1 MNLTNRIERL
11 NREANELLRKK
22 KSDTLVIIAPS
33 VDSNKEWC
41 IDVCHNTK
49 SGKENTALRQEL
61 EACNTFDE
69 LVEAL
74 DGYTTNVPDVRRS
87 NEYEV

>member
-11 NREANELLRKK
+11 NREANELLREK
-22 KSDTLVIIAPS
+22 KSDTLVLIAPS
-33 VDSNKEWC
+33 VDGDKEWC
-41 IDVCHNTK
+41 IDVCHKKN
-49 SGKENTALRQEL
+49 GRENVKLRQKL
-61 EACNTFDE
+61 ESCNTFDE

-74 DGYTTNVPDVRRS
+74 DGYTTNVPNVRRS